1 MGFISDRFDLE
12 KQVTFYMSYHD
23 NKTNQLIHFACIWP
37 IFITGVMILAHTEPF
52 CAQPAL
58 LAGLPYSQYMVMNYS
73 LVMAALYMFWY
84 IALDAIAGTLGAA
97 IIFAVYLF
105 ANYFEQAAPEL
116 YGVPAWQIAVPV
128 HIAAWILQF
137 IGHGVFERR
146 KPALLD
152 SLDQALIT
160 APMFVL
166 LEALFPLGYRPKLYA
181 RVMKQV
187 KINVKAFHGAKT
199 L

>member
-84 IALDAIAGTLGAA
+84 IALDAMYVQTDASVFWSLCGPNVSVATGALTAVLVCVCCYYSAGTLGAA

-128 HIAAWILQF
+128 HIAAWILQV
-137 IGHGVFERR
+137 G
-146 KPALLD
+146 P
-152 SLDQALIT
+152 
-160 APMFVL
+160 
-166 LEALFPLGYRPKLYA
+166 
-181 RVMKQV
+181 VMLT
-187 KINVKAFHGAKT
+187 ND
-199 L
+199 